1 MEKSAFQGRY
11 LYGFLSLFCWYIT
24 PLYAWGFLIY
34 IRNAGKE
41 RISSSAK
48 FFQYSSKLSV
58 LSLQLEIPK
67 ELISSEQLEELLLQ
81 RRPSFVPVD
90 QEKKMTKDYD
100 KDTGIVQR
108 RLSNGIPVNYKVP
121 YHLIPG

>member
-1 MEKSAFQGRY
+1 MLE
-11 LYGFLSLFCWYIT
+11 
-24 PLYAWGFLIY
+24 
-34 IRNAGKE
+34 KE

-58 LSLQLEIPK
+58 PSLQLEIPK

-81 RRPSFVPVD
+81 RHPSFVPVD
-90 QEKKMTKDYD
+90 QEKKMTKGYD

-121 YHLIPG
+121 YYIIHD